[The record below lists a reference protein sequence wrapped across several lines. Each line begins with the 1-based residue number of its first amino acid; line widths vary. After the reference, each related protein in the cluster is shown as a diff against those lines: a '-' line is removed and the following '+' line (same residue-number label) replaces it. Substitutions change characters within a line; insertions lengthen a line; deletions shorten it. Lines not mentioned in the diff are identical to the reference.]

1 MFFFLFVYNRQ
12 TDTGRQQIP
21 RLHIASRGKH
31 LCFLKF
37 ITGFMALLS
46 INFAYC
52 SWRTNEKGDKR
63 KWKDSRGRGMGQGG
77 KGKGKDEG
85 EEL

>member
-1 MFFFLFVYNRQ
+1 MYRQ

-21 RLHIASRGKH
+21 RLRIASRGKH
-31 LCFLKF
+31 LCFL
-37 ITGFMALLS
+37 ILTGFMALLS

-63 KWKDSRGRGMGQGG
+63 NGRDGRG
-77 KGKGKDEG
+77 KGKGNEEG
-85 EEL
+85 EGL